1 MEKFNEV
8 KLAKELIKFPSITPV
23 DAGVMKFLEK
33 KLKKLGF
40 KTKIIEFKEKN
51 FKPVKNLYAKIGSKE
66 PNFCYAGHL
75 DVVPPGNLDDWTIN
89 PFKPSI
95 KKGHLIGRG
104 ANDMKSSI
112 AAFVSAV
119 SAFVDKSH
127 DFNGSISLLI
137 TGDEEGDAINGTK
150 KVVDYLKK
158 KKEKINFCLVG
169 EPTNPNKLGEMIKI
183 GRRGSLTGKLIIN
196 GIQGHVAYPQR
207 ANNPSTTI
215 VKILSEIKNISF
227 DKGTKDFQ
235 PTNLEVTKININNS
249 ADNVIPK
256 SAEATFNI
264 RFNNK
269 HSSSSIKK
277 RLNKIFKKICEKN
290 KSKFKIKYRVS
301 GEAFLTKSNETTL
314 MIQNIIRKIT
324 KIKPKLST
332 TGGTSDARF
341 IKKIAPCLE
350 FGLVGKTMHKVD
362 EAVSLKDLKN
372 LKKIYK
378 NILQN
383 YFKWKLD

>member
-227 DKGTKDFQ
+227 DWGTKDFQ

-256 SAEATFNI
+256 SAEATLNI

-277 RLNKIFKKICEKN
+277 RLNKIFKKICEKD
-290 KSKFKIKYRVS
+290 KSKFKINYRVS
-301 GEAFLTKSNETTL
+301 GEAFLTKPNETTF

-383 YFKWKLD
+383 YFK

>member
-75 DVVPPGNLDDWTIN
+75 DVVPPGNLDDWTVN

-119 SAFVDKSH
+119 SAFVDKNH
-127 DFNGSISLLI
+127 NFNGSISLLI

-341 IKKIAPCLE
+341 IKRIAPCLE

-383 YFKWKLD
+383 YFK

>member
-1 MEKFNEV
+1 MKIFNEV
-8 KLAKELIKFPSITPV
+8 KLAKELIKFPSVTPV

-51 FKPVKNLYAKIGSKE
+51 YKSVKNLYAKIGNKS

-75 DVVPPGNLDDWTIN
+75 DVVPPGNIRDWTIN
-89 PFKPSI
+89 PFKPLI
-95 KKGHLIGRG
+95 KKGYLIGRG

-112 AAFVSAV
+112 AAFVSAM
-119 SAFVDKSH
+119 SSFLNKNDN
-127 DFNGSISLLI
+127 FNGSISLLI
-137 TGDEEGDAINGTK
+137 TGDEEGDAVNGTK

-196 GIQGHVAYPQR
+196 GVQGHVAYPHR
-207 ANNPSTTI
+207 ANNPCTTI
-215 VKILSEIKNISF
+215 IKILNEIKSIEF
-227 DKGTKDFQ
+227 DKGTKNFQ
-235 PTNLEVTKININNS
+235 PTNLEITRININNN

-256 SAEATFNI
+256 TAEASFNI

-269 HSSSSIKK
+269 HSSNSIKRK
-277 RLNKIFKKICEKN
+277 LNKIFNRITKKN
-290 KSKFKIKYRVS
+290 RSKFKIEYKVS
-301 GEAFLTKSNETTL
+301 GEAFLTKPSDVTY
-314 MIQNIIRKIT
+314 MIQDIIKKIT
-324 KIKPKLST
+324 KVKPKLST

-341 IKKIAPCLE
+341 IKKISPCLE
-350 FGLVGKTMHKVD
+350 FGLVGKTMHKID
-362 EAVSLKDLKN
+362 EAVSIKDLKK
-372 LKKIYK
+372 LTKIYE
-378 NILQN
+378 NILEK
-383 YFKWKLD
+383 YFK